1 MPHCVYTVF
10 SYLYYLP
17 QNLSMHEAIDTF
29 QTSTNP
35 HTAPAADGEPLYTND
50 LQL

>member
-1 MPHCVYTVF
+1 MPTNLICTTT
-10 SYLYYLP
+10 
-17 QNLSMHEAIDTF
+17 LSMHEDTDTF

-35 HTAPAADGEPLYTND
+35 HIAPAADDEPLYTND